1 MPKNKKRSGM
11 LSAGNHAQGVAKSR
25 NLLEKWSHFHAH
37 ITPRQKIEQVN
48 MFGGQYVKVIL
59 EGDTYDDSY
68 EAAKKYCADH
78 DETFIHPFDD
88 LQVIEGQATLAYEIL
103 EQTERK

>member
-1 MPKNKKRSGM
+1 MESFSYP
-11 LSAGNHAQGVAKSR
+11 
-25 NLLEKWSHFHAH
+25 

-68 EAAKKYCADH
+68 EAAKKYCADR
-78 DETFIHPFDD
+78 DKTFIHPFDD
-88 LQVIEGQATLAYEIL
+88 LQVIEGQATLAYEIRTNGK
-103 EQTERK
+103 EDRYNHRTIRGGG

>member
-1 MPKNKKRSGM
+1 M
-11 LSAGNHAQGVAKSR
+11 
-25 NLLEKWSHFHAH
+25 
-37 ITPRQKIEQVN
+37 VN
-48 MFGGQYVKVIL
+48 IKVIL

-78 DETFIHPFDD
+78 DKIFIHPFDD

-103 EQTERK
+103 DQTEKKIDSIIVPIGGGGLVSGVLSVLQLSPETKVIGVEP